1 MYAEFRILELSMSDI
16 LSRRALVKQL
26 GVVAGVVAIAKLG
39 AAEAAVTPP
48 HLPVTDPMA
57 VALGYVA
64 DAAKID
70 PKKTPTWK
78 AGQKCS
84 TCLQLQGKAGDAFRP
99 CNLFPGKL
107 VSADGW
113 CKAYVK
119 KP

>member
-1 MYAEFRILELSMSDI
+1 MSDI

-26 GVVAGVVAIAKLG
+26 GVVAGVVAVAKLG
-39 AAEAAVTPP
+39 TANAAVTPP
-48 HLPVTDPMA
+48 HVADKDPMA
-57 VALGYVA
+57 VALGYVP

-70 PKKTPTWK
+70 AKKTPTFK

-84 TCLQLQGKAGDAFRP
+84 NCLQLQGKAGDAWRP

-107 VSADGW
+107 VSANGW